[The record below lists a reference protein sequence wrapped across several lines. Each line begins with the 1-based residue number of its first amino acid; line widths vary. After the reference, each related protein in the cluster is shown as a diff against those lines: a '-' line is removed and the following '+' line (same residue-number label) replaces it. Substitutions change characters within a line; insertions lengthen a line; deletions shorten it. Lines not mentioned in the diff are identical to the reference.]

1 LVLILENW
9 LQLVQAAPSNRPD
22 VGPLHFIAFLI
33 TYLDELEDPKKDTAS
48 NVKNQDVSSKIID
61 SGRSPRTEKGSVKK
75 KLRNILELRVKVK
88 ALFIFMLYGF
98 IIETSN

>member
-48 NVKNQDVSSKIID
+48 NVKNQDVS
-61 SGRSPRTEKGSVKK
+61 
-75 KLRNILELRVKVK
+75 
-88 ALFIFMLYGF
+88 
-98 IIETSN
+98 